1 MRIITIIAICT
12 IIFSGVTFGLEV
24 DEEELTEQIDEEIT
38 FVNYEG
44 PHDTIDSRDEII
56 GIGIYL
62 GSTDERGFFT
72 RSFTNKYTIIHAVDP
87 TVEELLDAD
96 IFVVGESALVDHV
109 RSLRWMLQGYLS
121 TYYVY
126 NEEDAALLAEFITYY
141 NAVFRKDME
150 YIGSNYKQIV
160 LDNLDVEKVGLS
172 RSYKQWPG
180 QTMMVIP
187 LTEEAEEG
195 GLGALDSDALSEDEV
210 IEDLREQEDRGV
222 EQRQDLVELK
232 EREIE
237 EEKQEIEEE
246 KQQIEEEEQELEE
259 RKQDL
264 EERKEELEEKK
275 QTTEEQLEEQPEE
288 EMAVQQAP
296 EDQPP
301 EEQEQE
307 PGPEPVT
314 EEEAEEQPPEEQDI
328 EVVRAEIEREEEE
341 IAEEEQA
348 IAEEEEQLEQRREEV
363 EEREE
368 EQEEREER
376 VREERE
382 GIAADQR
389 ELIAEEEGR
398 EAEEEQPAVQPEQE
412 ATVPFIVFRET
423 SDGVIGRFV
432 LAGAES
438 GEIKTESGIETV
450 TSRSIQEVG
459 EGYLTIAERDN
470 EVRVLL
476 LDKETLQINS
486 FSEDIVYRDGQLLIE
501 GDALYTPLRENGNW
515 YIGRFNQQLR
525 TTARSEAEVVPF
537 TILFLVDNVLYVQ
550 EEDGSVVGLD
560 TDTLEE
566 IE

>member
-1 MRIITIIAICT
+1 VRIITLIGICVV
-12 IIFSGVTFGLEV
+12 IFSGVTFGLEV
-24 DEEELTEQIDEEIT
+24 DEEELTEQVDEEIT
-38 FVNYEG
+38 FINYEG
-44 PHDTIDSRDEII
+44 PHETIDSRDEII
-56 GIGIYL
+56 GIGVYL
-62 GSTDERGFFT
+62 GSTDEREFFT
-72 RSFTNKYTIIHAVDP
+72 RSFANKYTIIHAVDP

-96 IFVVGESALVDHV
+96 IFIIGESALVDHV
-109 RSLRWMLQGYLS
+109 QSLRWMLEGYLS

-160 LDNLDVEKVGLS
+160 FDNLDAEKIGIS

-195 GLGALDSDALSEDEV
+195 GLGALDSDALSEDRV

-246 KQQIEEEEQELEE
+246 KQQIEEEQQELEK

-275 QTTEEQLEEQPEE
+275 QTIEEQPEEQPEE
-288 EMAVQQAP
+288 EAVQPTP
-296 EDQPP
+296 EDELPS
-301 EEQEQE
+301 EEQQKQVT
-307 PGPEPVT
+307 GPEPVT
-314 EEEAEEQPPEEQDI
+314 EEETEEQQPEEQDI

-341 IAEEEQA
+341 

-382 GIAADQR
+382 QIAADQR

-398 EAEEEQPAVQPEQE
+398 DVEEEQPAVQPEPE
-412 ATVPFIVFRET
+412 ATVPFIIFRET
-423 SDGVIGRFV
+423 TEGVVGRFV
-432 LAGAES
+432 LAGARS
-438 GEIKTESGIETV
+438 GEIKTDSGIETV
-450 TSRSIQEVG
+450 TSRSIQEVE

-470 EVRVLL
+470 EVRILL
-476 LDKETLQINS
+476 LDNETLQINR
-486 FSEDIVYRDGQLLIE
+486 FSEDIVYHNGQLLIE
-501 GDALYTPLRENGNW
+501 GDALYAPLRENGNW
-515 YIGRFNQQLR
+515 YLGRFNRQLR
-525 TTARSEAEVVPF
+525 TTDRSEVAIAPF
-537 TILFLVDNVLYVQ
+537 TLIFRVDNVLYVQ
-550 EEDGSVVGLD
+550 DEDGSIVGLD
-560 TDTLEE
+560 SGNLEE